1 MQIRSFF
8 IYAEEPMLELKHE
21 MRPNLYA
28 EDRAR
33 QNFVA
38 GLRSFV
44 LNDLASDMRHAY
56 ESRVKPEFAR
66 KNGRDPASGPEVHKA
81 MRGDPMFALYSSLR
95 VNAQRMVWDSVT
107 PVVEREKPRLMALAK
122 SVSTNGSLE
131 TDPALPIPK
140 NVSAVDVHLM
150 PGSYCREDGPDDL
163 ATGAIYDQGL
173 TVFSFGLMGENLD
186 DIGLSM
192 SHYIK
197 RRYPDFHPKAILDTG
212 CTIGH
217 NTLPWAKAYPDADVH
232 AIDVAA
238 PGLRY
243 GHARAAMQGAAVHFH
258 QMNAEKLDFPD
269 GSFDVVFSSMFLHEL
284 SLKTIGQYFSEAYRV
299 LRPGGLMLHMELPP
313 NGQMSAY
320 DGFYLDWD
328 CYYNDEP
335 FYKTFRDQDPKS
347 LCAKAGFEPDKYLQF
362 VVPSLGFYGEET
374 VNAAI
379 DSASASVDSDKTG
392 RLADGIQWFGFGA
405 WK

>member
-1 MQIRSFF
+1 
-8 IYAEEPMLELKHE
+8 MLELKHE

-44 LNDLASDMRHAY
+44 LNDLAGDMRFAY
-56 ESRVKPEFAR
+56 ESRVKPEFER
-66 KNGRDPASGPEVHKA
+66 KNGRAPVSGAEVHKA
-81 MRGDPMFALYSSLR
+81 MRGDTMFSLYSSLR
-95 VNAQRMVWDSVT
+95 VNAQRMVWDSVS
-107 PVVEREKPRLMALAK
+107 PVVVREKPRIAALAK
-122 SVSTNGSLE
+122 AVSTNGSLE

-140 NVSAVDVHLM
+140 NVSAIDVHLM
-150 PGSYCREDGPDDL
+150 PGSYSREDGPDDL
-163 ATGAIYDQGL
+163 TIGAIYDQGL

-192 SHYIK
+192 AHYIK
-197 RRYPDFHPKAILDTG
+197 RRYPDFQPKAILDTG

-328 CYYNDEP
+328 CYYNNEP
-335 FYKTFRDQDPKS
+335 FYKAFRDQDPKS
-347 LCAKAGFEPDKYLQF
+347 LCVKAGFEADKYLQF
-362 VVPSLGFYGEET
+362 VVPSLGFYGEDS

-379 DSASASVDSDKTG
+379 DSAGVSVDSDKTG